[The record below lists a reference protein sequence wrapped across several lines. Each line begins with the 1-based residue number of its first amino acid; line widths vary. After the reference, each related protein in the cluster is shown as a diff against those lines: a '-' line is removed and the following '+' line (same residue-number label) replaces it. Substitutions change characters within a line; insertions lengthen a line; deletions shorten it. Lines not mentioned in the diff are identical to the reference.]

1 MAWPDLGGTG
11 RKKKGLT
18 GGVHMSVRERER
30 RRYCWNAQTRREGT
44 IWRMHQGGTGQGA
57 TRGRRR
63 PMGEVGQC
71 GGTGP
76 AGPDCSRRFKGKFI
90 FEFQMNWDLGKTLRN
105 FTRRFRRNMDM
116 KFFSKF
122 FYASHGFLENT
133 ICCAMNATLF

>member
-1 MAWPDLGGTG
+1 VVRFGDGVAGLGWHGEKEERADWWG
-11 RKKKGLT
+11 PHVSERK
-18 GGVHMSVRERER
+18 REKALLLECTNPK
-30 RRYCWNAQTRREGT
+30 RRYHLANAPR
-44 IWRMHQGGTGQGA
+44 
-57 TRGRRR
+57 RRR

-76 AGPDCSRRFKGKFI
+76 AGLDCSRRFKGKFI